1 MSYEEFVMNYIQEE
15 AKKAGSIRKL
25 AEKKNVNPGILSK
38 TIKGNYVPKPKTFLK
53 HFPEANIPD
62 DLKYD
67 VQNTIVNIKIEC
79 NEFKEVKEQL
89 EKLGYTVE
97 IVLKKIE
104 P

>member
-1 MSYEEFVMNYIQEE
+1 MTYEEFVINYIQEE

-25 AEKKNVNPGILSK
+25 AEKKNVNPGMFSRVIN
-38 TIKGNYVPKPKTFLK
+38 GNYILKPKTFLK

-67 VQNTIVNIKIEC
+67 VKNTIVNIKIEC
-79 NEFKEVKEQL
+79 EEFEVVKEQL
-89 EKLGYTVE
+89 SKLGYTVE